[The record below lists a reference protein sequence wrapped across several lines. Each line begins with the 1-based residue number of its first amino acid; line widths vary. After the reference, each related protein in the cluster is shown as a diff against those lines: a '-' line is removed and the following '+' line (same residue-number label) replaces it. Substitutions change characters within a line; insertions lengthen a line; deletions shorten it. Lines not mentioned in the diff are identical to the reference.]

1 MKGDAFAAG
10 AIWWIVV
17 ALPASMTVA
26 LAGFDSLVVLLEF
39 QRLAEYTPLVAV
51 PLWLLCWH
59 LLRLES
65 GSWISR
71 LDRGTGPWLG
81 LAAAFL
87 PPGLLLLLFSIA
99 ADVLAP
105 RQAPSFES
113 LLQIAVWPGLVSLGL
128 VAWQADDR
136 HDLARVWCRWRYL
149 PPAVLLLALIPGW
162 LSASTVAALVA
173 VWLIVLRG
181 PVESRIGRREMTTL
195 LVGSVSS
202 GALIVVGFWLMVV
215 WTSLADDLGL
225 LQGLLNGL
233 IPGLLLGGL
242 VAAGWLCGM
251 LLGRTLPA
259 MAVLAAPA
267 VAVGAQGDV
276 SLVWAGLS
284 LSGAVAL
291 GAALRRTS
299 P

>member
-1 MKGDAFAAG
+1 MKSDPLAAG
-10 AIWWIVV
+10 AIWWLVV
-17 ALPASMTVA
+17 ALPGSMTVA
-26 LAGFDSLVVLLEF
+26 LAGFDSMILMLEF
-39 QRLAEYTPLVAV
+39 QRLADYTALLAV
-51 PLWLLCWH
+51 SLWLLCWRV
-59 LLRLES
+59 LRQ
-65 GSWISR
+65 GSELSISR
-71 LDRGTGPWLG
+71 VDHGSGPWLA

-105 RQAPSFES
+105 LQAPSFES
-113 LLQIAVWPGLVSLGL
+113 LLQIAVWPGLVSLGI

-162 LSASTVAALVA
+162 LSAWTAAALVA

-181 PVESRIGRREMTTL
+181 PVEPRIGRREMTVL
-195 LVGSVSS
+195 LVQSVSS
-202 GALIVVGFWLMVV
+202 AALIVVGFWLMVV

-225 LQGLLNGL
+225 LQALNGL
-233 IPGLLLGGL
+233 SPGLLLGGL
-242 VAAGWLCGM
+242 VTAGWLCAL
-251 LLGRTLPA
+251 LLGRALPA

-267 VAVGAQGDV
+267 VAVGAQADV
-276 SLVWAGLS
+276 NLVWTGLS

-291 GAALRRTS
+291 GAALRGS
-299 P
+299 SQ

>member
-1 MKGDAFAAG
+1 M
-10 AIWWIVV
+10 
-17 ALPASMTVA
+17 PASMTVA

-113 LLQIAVWPGLVSLGL
+113 LLQIAVLPGLVSLAI
-128 VAWQADDR
+128 VAWQAGDR

-162 LSASTVAALVA
+162 LSAWTVAALVA

-242 VAAGWLCGM
+242 VAAGWLCGL